1 MMRRTLLLACLLAVP
16 ALAGEL
22 HGVKMP
28 DTATV
33 DGKTL
38 KLNGMGV
45 RMKFVFQVY
54 IGGLYLE
61 TPSKEPGKILAADE
75 ARRVDMH
82 FMRDV
87 DRKAMVEA
95 LVNSITANTSDKGAA
110 VKDRMDKLMEAF
122 QDIKKGQVV
131 SVIYSPGKGTRIEG
145 GKAMNYTAEGKDFAD
160 AIFAAWLGKNP
171 ADEGLKKGMLGN

>member
-1 MMRRTLLLACLLAVP
+1 MMRRTLLVACLLAVP

-28 DTATV
+28 DTVTV
-33 DGKTL
+33 DGKSL

-54 IGGLYLE
+54 IGGLYVE
-61 TPSKEPGKILAADE
+61 NPSKDPAKLLAADE
-75 ARRVDMH
+75 VRRVDMR
-82 FMRDV
+82 FVRDV

-95 LVNSITANTSDKGAA
+95 LTSSVTNNTADKGAA
-110 VKDRMDKLMEAF
+110 VKERMDKLMEAF
-122 QDIKKGQVV
+122 QDIKKDQLI
-131 SVIYSPGKGTRIEG
+131 SVIYVPGKGTRIEG
-145 GKAMNYTAEGKDFAD
+145 GKALNYTAEGKDFAD
-160 AIFAAWLGKNP
+160 AIFSAWLGKNP